1 MCLTCNVILATI
13 LTGIEC
19 PMMAGMQG
27 SFNDGVVGRPVSG
40 GARDIITVSSLSA
53 RVARPHTVAKC
64 EFDIVRYFLKSEE
77 HILASSTPDLS
88 FWQRRCS

>member
-1 MCLTCNVILATI
+1 MCLTCNEILATI

-19 PMMAGMQG
+19 PMMLE

-40 GARDIITVSSLSA
+40 GARDIITVSSLSV
-53 RVARPHTVAKC
+53 RVPRPHTVAKC
-64 EFDIVRYFLKSEE
+64 EFVIVRYFLKSED

-88 FWQRRCS
+88 YWHRRCS